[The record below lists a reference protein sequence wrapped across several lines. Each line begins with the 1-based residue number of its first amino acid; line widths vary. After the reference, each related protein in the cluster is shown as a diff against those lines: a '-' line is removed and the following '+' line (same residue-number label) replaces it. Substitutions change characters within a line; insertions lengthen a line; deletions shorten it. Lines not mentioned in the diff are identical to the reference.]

1 MNSPLKKKLRNWLV
15 ICAVVFLVD
24 FVVQVLAHILKIE
37 INSSGPAITAG
48 LAIWFALEGEEK
60 FKKMTQKQ
68 REKDDEAK
76 WD

>member
-1 MNSPLKKKLRNWLV
+1 MAN
-15 ICAVVFLVD
+15 
-24 FVVQVLAHILKIE
+24 ILKIE

-68 REKDDEAK
+68 REKDEEAK
-76 WD
+76 WTR